1 MKEDL
6 LFTSSL
12 QGERHPQQGEGRVWP
27 WPESAPSGRQSFPT
41 ERIDQ
46 FWSHSWHGSV
56 WRKVATAI
64 YLNNGR
70 MAALIAT
77 LGSMIVATLVAY
89 GVLPDMNFGGP
100 EQPPNPNWP
109 LWCLKGGFVVHCLVL
124 IFWRPRQRIFLDILC
139 IDQEDDDLKGA
150 ALVSMGAF
158 LKSSDAMVV
167 FWDPSFTR
175 RLWCVCSSWPHFCT
189 AVHLTRPQS

>member
-1 MKEDL
+1 MNGN
-6 LFTSSL
+6 SS
-12 QGERHPQQGEGRVWP
+12 
-27 WPESAPSGRQSFPT
+27 PSGRQSFPT

-46 FWSHSWHGSV
+46 FWSHSWHGSG

-100 EQPPNPNWP
+100 GQPRYPDRP
-109 LWCLKGGFVVHCLVL
+109 LSCLMGGFVMYCLLL
-124 IFWRPRQRIFLDILC
+124 IFWRPRQQIFLDILC
-139 IDQEDDDLKGA
+139 IDQEDADLKGA

-167 FWDPSFTR
+167 FWDPSAARVISKPPTAQAI
-175 RLWCVCSSWPHFCT
+175 LCGAHGAMPLVLSSVLRCLIPS
-189 AVHLTRPQS
+189 PQGMHASGSCLLS